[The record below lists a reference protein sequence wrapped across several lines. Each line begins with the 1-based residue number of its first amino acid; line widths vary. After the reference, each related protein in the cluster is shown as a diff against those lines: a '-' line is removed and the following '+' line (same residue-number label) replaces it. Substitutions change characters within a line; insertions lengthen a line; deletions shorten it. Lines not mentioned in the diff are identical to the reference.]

1 MVLVLTRSD
10 LEKTLSMKD
19 TILALEEAFREQTL
33 GQAISPLR
41 ISLSLQ
47 DKQGWFGIMP
57 CYLKGLMRFST
68 KIVSLYGNNPSAH
81 NLPTIMATVVL
92 NDPETG
98 KVLSI
103 MDGTFITSMRTGGL
117 GGLAAKHLSRKD
129 SRVIGIFG
137 AGVQARTQ
145 LMAVREVREISLA
158 KVYDPIAE
166 RAEKFKRDMQ
176 SQLGIP
182 IEIVADPKQLV
193 RGSDIITTVSTSKEP
208 VLDGSNLEE
217 GAFVGAFGNFRPN
230 ERELDSE
237 TVRRSRIVV
246 DSREAAL
253 EESGDLLI
261 PMKEGVI
268 TADNIVADLGEVILG
283 RKTVRR
289 SDKDIVL
296 FKSVGLAIQDC
307 AASALAYQKAREL
320 GIGTEVELQK

>member
-1 MVLVLTRSD
+1 
-10 LEKTLSMKD
+10 
-19 TILALEEAFREQTL
+19 
-33 GQAISPLR
+33 
-41 ISLSLQ
+41 
-47 DKQGWFGIMP
+47 
-57 CYLKGLMRFST
+57 
-68 KIVSLYGNNPSAH
+68 
-81 NLPTIMATVVL
+81 
-92 NDPETG
+92 
-98 KVLSI
+98 
-103 MDGTFITSMRTGGL
+103 
-117 GGLAAKHLSRKD
+117 
-129 SRVIGIFG
+129 
-137 AGVQARTQ
+137 
-145 LMAVREVREISLA
+145 MAVREVREISLA

-166 RAEKFKRDMQ
+166 RAEKFKRDME
-176 SQLGIP
+176 SRLGIP
-182 IEIVADPKQLV
+182 IEIVADPKRLV
-193 RGSDIITTVSTSKEP
+193 RGSDIIITVSTSKEP

-230 ERELDSE
+230 ERDLDSE

-268 TADNIVADLGEVILG
+268 TADNIVAEFGEVILG

-320 GIGTEVELQK
+320 EIGTEVELQK